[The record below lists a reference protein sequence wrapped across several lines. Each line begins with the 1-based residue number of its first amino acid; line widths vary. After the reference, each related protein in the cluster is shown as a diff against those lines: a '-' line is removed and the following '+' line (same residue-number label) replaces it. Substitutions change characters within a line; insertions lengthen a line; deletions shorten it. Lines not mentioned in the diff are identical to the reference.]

1 MSRARRL
8 LIYSPDSFGLGHFR
22 RCLSIARELSI
33 ADPSLSMLCLTG
45 SPRPTLFAHP
55 HGFDTVKLPS
65 LTKDADGA
73 YQPLSGNLELARLS
87 ALRTSIVE
95 ATLRD
100 FDPDLLLVDHA
111 PLGTLGELLP
121 VLERLRSDARVTTVL
136 GLRDVI
142 DSPERTAAEWAQRD
156 LARRVPE
163 LFDRVLVYGDPRV
176 WNAVDRYGLAPALG
190 ARATHTGIVCRCM
203 PKPSHAPA
211 FDGPARRG
219 RILITTGGG
228 ADGLPIVEDALHAL
242 AGWNS
247 PVRVILG
254 PLADPAAGDRLR
266 TLARALPDCT
276 LLHSTRS
283 MCREVRE
290 ADAVIAMAGY
300 NTAYETLRAGRL
312 YFAVPRHGPRL
323 EQRVRADRLAE
334 LGLAVAIDSDPA
346 RRRASLAQTLAT
358 TRSCDRPEAALRP
371 DFRGARRAAT
381 HLLEWLLAR
390 SPATPTPLSQAAGGA
405 P

>member
-33 ADPSLSMLCLTG
+33 ADPALSVLCLTG
-45 SPRPTLFAHP
+45 SPKPSLFAYP
-55 HGFDTVKLPS
+55 RGFDTVKLPS

-73 YQPLSGNLELARLS
+73 YQSLSGNLELARLA
-87 ALRTSIVE
+87 ALRTSIVD

-100 FDPDLLLVDHA
+100 FEPDLLLVDHA

-121 VLERLRSDARVTTVL
+121 VLERLRGDPSVTTVL

-142 DSPERTAAEWAQRD
+142 DSPERTAAEWAERD

-176 WNAVDRYGLAPALG
+176 WNTIERYGLGAALG
-190 ARATHTGIVCRCM
+190 ERATHTGIVCRCM
-203 PKPSHAPA
+203 PKPARPSG

-219 RILITTGGG
+219 RVLITTGGG

-242 AGWNS
+242 AGWNG
-247 PVRVILG
+247 PVRAILG
-254 PLADPAAGDRLR
+254 PLADPQVGERLR
-266 TLARALPDCT
+266 ALARALPDCT
-276 LLHSTRS
+276 LIGSSRA
-283 MCREVRE
+283 MCREVRD

-312 YFAVPRHGPRL
+312 FFAVPRHGPRL
-323 EQRVRADRLAE
+323 EQRVRAARLAE
-334 LGLAVAIDSDPA
+334 LGLAVAVDSDPA
-346 RRRASLAQTLAT
+346 SRRASLAHALST
-358 TRSCDRPEAALRP
+358 TRSADLPPAALRP
-371 DFRGARRAAT
+371 DFRGARRAAA
-381 HLLEWLLAR
+381 HLHEWLLA
-390 SPATPTPLSQAAGGA
+390 SPRAAAPLSQAAGGA